1 MFPIMVI
8 KPTRSVRVCKRERET
23 ETESLGGWVMGGVK
37 LFSCHQTR
45 VFVPDWMLGGS
56 LVIAGRRQG
65 YLSRCRVF
73 LTGEWG
79 GWMGNKQLVG

>member
-45 VFVPDWMLGGS
+45 VFV
-56 LVIAGRRQG
+56 
-65 YLSRCRVF
+65 
-73 LTGEWG
+73 LTGCWEDRWSSQADD
-79 GWMGNKQLVG
+79 KATFLVAGCF